1 MRWLD
6 VIVSLRLN
14 SFCTN
19 SEGFYFFWKNIQ
31 WKDPI
36 WFNSYYVSDF
46 FFPPF
51 CLNGTSVCCTPTGLL
66 GLFNFVFFLS
76 STFEE
81 SSRWLSSLVL
91 RASLSDVEVH
101 SPRGWQL
108 SARSVLLIKSQSAS
122 LFLPVSLSL
131 QHPRF
136 GSVRLWHGAAGVRVW
151 WEVQG
156 AEIIRVNLD
165 AGCRRS
171 HPKAKV
177 QMAVINFCTCPC
189 VVYQTTAVKNVLFYH
204 LEVSQHGVGYFI
216 GIRDTNCVVFN
227 KR

>member
-46 FFPPF
+46 FSPF

-91 RASLSDVEVH
+91 CASLSDVEVH

-122 LFLPVSLSL
+122 LFLPVSLSPSSIPGSAVCAFDMEQL
-131 QHPRF
+131 ASVFDGRFKEQKSSESIWTPVAEEVIPKPR
-136 GSVRLWHGAAGVRVW
+136 
-151 WEVQG
+151 
-156 AEIIRVNLD
+156 
-165 AGCRRS
+165 CRW
-171 HPKAKV
+171 
-177 QMAVINFCTCPC
+177 
-189 VVYQTTAVKNVLFYH
+189 L
-204 LEVSQHGVGYFI
+204 
-216 GIRDTNCVVFN
+216 
-227 KR
+227 